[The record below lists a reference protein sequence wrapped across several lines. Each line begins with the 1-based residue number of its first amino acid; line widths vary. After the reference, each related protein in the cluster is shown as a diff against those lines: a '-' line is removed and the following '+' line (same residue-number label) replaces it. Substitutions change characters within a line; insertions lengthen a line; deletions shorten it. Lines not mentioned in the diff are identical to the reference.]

1 MKILIAGA
9 AGRLGRALAD
19 PLEKRWQVVSLTRDE
34 LDITSESA
42 VRAALDNHRPGLVI
56 NAAAFTDVDGAE
68 SRPEAAREA
77 NALGPRNLAR
87 ETLRREAVLLNFSTD
102 YVFDGAKETAYD
114 ENDAPAPLSVYGE
127 SKLAGEEEIRRHNP
141 RHFIVRTAWL
151 YDNRGESFA
160 KRAIELAANH
170 AEARIVDDQR
180 GSPTFVPH
188 LAGAVAQLAA
198 TDAFGTHHIAGNG
211 GCSRLEFAGELYDR
225 LGISTRLVAAKTAD
239 FPAAARRPSNSEL
252 TTSRQRAI
260 ELPPWREGVAEFADR
275 ARD

>member
-9 AGRLGRALAD
+9 AGQLGRALAG
-19 PLEKRWQVVSLTRDE
+19 PLEKRWQVVSLTRSE
-34 LDITSESA
+34 LDITSASA
-42 VRAALDNHRPGLVI
+42 VRAALDHHQPGLVI

-77 NALGPRNLAR
+77 NTLGPRNLAR
-87 ETLRREAVLLNFSTD
+87 ETLRQKAALLSFSTD

-160 KRAIELAANH
+160 KKAIELAANH
-170 AEARIVDDQR
+170 AEVRIVDDQR

-188 LAGAVAQLAA
+188 LAGAVARLAA
-198 TDAFGTHHIAGNG
+198 TDSFGTHHIAGSG

-225 LGISTRLVAAKTAD
+225 LGISSRLVAAKTAD

-252 TTSRQRAI
+252 TTARQDAI
-260 ELPPWREGVAEFADR
+260 ELPPWREGVAEFASR
-275 ARD
+275 AEG

>member
-9 AGRLGRALAD
+9 AGRLGRALAG

-42 VRAALDNHRPGLVI
+42 VRAALDNHQPGLVI

-87 ETLRREAVLLNFSTD
+87 ETLRRKAALLSFSTD

-160 KRAIELAANH
+160 KKAIELAANH
-170 AEARIVDDQR
+170 AEVRIVDDQR

-188 LAGAVAQLAA
+188 LAGAVARLAA

-211 GCSRLEFAGELYDR
+211 GCSRLEFAGELYGR

-252 TTSRQRAI
+252 TTSRQRTI
-260 ELPPWREGVAEFADR
+260 ELPPWREGVAEFASR

>member
-87 ETLRREAVLLNFSTD
+87 ETLRREATLLNFSTD

-141 RHFIVRTAWL
+141 RHFIIRTAWL

-170 AEARIVDDQR
+170 AEVRIVDDQR

-188 LAGAVAQLAA
+188 LAGAGAQLAA
-198 TDAFGTHHIAGNG
+198 TDAFGTHHIAGSG

>member
-19 PLEKRWQVVSLTRDE
+19 PLEKRWPVVSLTRDE

-87 ETLRREAVLLNFSTD
+87 ETLRREAALLNFSTD

-170 AEARIVDDQR
+170 AEVRIVDDQR

>member
-9 AGRLGRALAD
+9 AGLLGRALAE
-19 PLEKRWQVVSLTRDE
+19 PLGERWQVVSLSRDE

-42 VRAALDNHRPGLVI
+42 VRAALENHQPRLVI

-87 ETLRREAVLLNFSTD
+87 ETLRRETALLSFSTD
-102 YVFDGAKETAYD
+102 YVFDGAKEAAYD

-127 SKLAGEEEIRRHNP
+127 SKLAGEEAIRRHNP

-160 KRAIELAANH
+160 KKAIELAANH
-170 AEARIVDDQR
+170 AEARIVDDQS
-180 GSPTFVPH
+180 GSPTYVPH
-188 LAGAVAQLAA
+188 LAAAVARLAA
-198 TDAFGTHHIAGNG
+198 TDAFGTHHIAGSG
-211 GCSRLEFAGELYDR
+211 GCSRLEFVGELYGR
-225 LGISTRLVAAKTAD
+225 LGISTRLVPAKSAD
-239 FPAAARRPSNSEL
+239 FPAAARRPSSSEL
-252 TTSRQRAI
+252 TTVRQCAI
-260 ELPPWREGVAEFADR
+260 ELPPWREGVAEFASR

>member
-42 VRAALDNHRPGLVI
+42 VRAALDNHQPGLVI

-68 SRPEAAREA
+68 SRPAAAHEA

-87 ETLRREAVLLNFSTD
+87 ETLRREAALLNFSTD

-170 AEARIVDDQR
+170 AEVRIVDDQR
-180 GSPTFVPH
+180 GSPTFLPH
-188 LAGAVAQLAA
+188 LADAVARLAA
-198 TDAFGTHHIAGNG
+198 TDAFEAGDAADWSSQVSSMTAWG
-211 GCSRLEFAGELYDR
+211 SPPAWPPRRPLIFPPRLEGHPTPSSPLRA
-225 LGISTRLVAAKTAD
+225 SA
-239 FPAAARRPSNSEL
+239 PSSCRP
-252 TTSRQRAI
+252 
-260 ELPPWREGVAEFADR
+260 GVKE
-275 ARD
+275 